1 MQTRSKRHATVET
14 EDPNE
19 AQIIKCMKQS
29 YGRAQQQETF
39 KELLKLMGANVG
51 NLPYSVMDNLA
62 KTCNRYGFT
71 AVTWDNLNG
80 RLKKYKNS
88 PS

>member
-29 YGRAQQQETF
+29 YGRAQQQVTF

-51 NLPYSVMDNLA
+51 KLPYGVMD
-62 KTCNRYGFT
+62 K
-71 AVTWDNLNG
+71 
-80 RLKKYKNS
+80 
-88 PS
+88 